1 MRTATLAGISVPAT
15 WPMTD
20 PRQQNTFQPNL
31 DRMANCLK
39 AAGDPLRLAVLRV
52 LARGSYGVLEL
63 SRIFAIGQSGMSHHL
78 KVLANAELV
87 ASRREGNSIY
97 YRRAHAPAHDP
108 HFEMQAAIYRS
119 LDQLPLEPL
128 VQERLLEVQQERSRA
143 SQQFFADNAEK
154 FREQQDLIASY
165 PIYGEHVAE
174 VLDKLPR
181 ASRQVALEIGP
192 GEGEFL
198 KILSR
203 DYQCVYAIDN
213 STTMLERALQ
223 FCTTHGLDNVE
234 LLLGESRLAI
244 DQGLAADC
252 VVINMVL
259 HHVPSPGDIFFDAAQ
274 VLNPGGTLLVTDLCR
289 HDQQWAAESCGD
301 LWLGF
306 EPSDLS
312 EWAAEAGLHEG
323 QSTYFALRNGFQIQ
337 IRHFYKPEHNNH
349 G

>member
-1 MRTATLAGISVPAT
+1 
-15 WPMTD
+15 MTQD
-20 PRQQNTFQPNL
+20 TEAHSL
-31 DRMANCLK
+31 DRLANCLK
-39 AAGDPLRLAVLRV
+39 AAGDPLRLAILRV

-63 SRIFAIGQSGMSHHL
+63 SRIFGIGQSGMSHHL

-97 YRRAHAPAHDP
+97 YRRAHVPADDP
-108 HFEMQAAIYRS
+108 HFEMQAAIYRN
-119 LDQLPLEPL
+119 LDQLPLDSL

-143 SQQFFADNAEK
+143 SQQFFADNADK

-165 PIYGEHVAE
+165 PVYGEHVADM
-174 VLDKLPR
+174 LNSIPR
-181 ASRQVALEIGP
+181 TAFRTALEVGP

-203 DYQCVYAIDN
+203 DYERVYAIDN
-213 STTMLERALQ
+213 STRMLERARD
-223 FCTTHGLDNVE
+223 FCSTHGLSNVE
-234 LLLGESRLAI
+234 LLLGESQLVVQ
-244 DQGLAADC
+244 QGLEVDC

-274 VLNPGGTLLVTDLCR
+274 VLNPGGALLVTDLCR
-289 HDQQWAAESCGD
+289 HDQHWATESCGD

-306 EPSDLS
+306 EPSDFS

-323 QSTYFALRNGFQIQ
+323 QSSYFALRNGFQIQ